1 MALFWTLHVHAPL
14 THGHSWRGRCRYYRQ
29 EASSWPSLSPSGKML
44 SLCSCCGSLQSSC
57 SPPSFLPTW
66 EFGSEFQDHW
76 SPRQY
81 LLRGRGSFLAEF
93 LEAGEV
99 CCLSKPSSS
108 PPWPVHSSS
117 RIPTKENSGG
127 GSGRHRL
134 KPYLISFHIR
144 LKKMS
149 IYLKEWKGDCKEVKI
164 MYPCPHSNCLCT
176 AIGTLFPLENPLGN
190 YTL

>member
-1 MALFWTLHVHAPL
+1 
-14 THGHSWRGRCRYYRQ
+14 
-29 EASSWPSLSPSGKML
+29 ML

-76 SPRQY
+76 SLRQY
-81 LLRGRGSFLAEF
+81 LLRGRGSLLAEF

-117 RIPTKENSGG
+117 RIPTKENSEG

-134 KPYLISFHIR
+134 KPYLIPFHIR

-149 IYLKEWKGDCKEVKI
+149 IYLKEWKGDGKEVKI
-164 MYPCPHSNCLCT
+164 TSPTPTPT
-176 AIGTLFPLENPLGN
+176 AFGLPLAPSSPLRILWEIIPFGQRAE
-190 YTL
+190 LGKW